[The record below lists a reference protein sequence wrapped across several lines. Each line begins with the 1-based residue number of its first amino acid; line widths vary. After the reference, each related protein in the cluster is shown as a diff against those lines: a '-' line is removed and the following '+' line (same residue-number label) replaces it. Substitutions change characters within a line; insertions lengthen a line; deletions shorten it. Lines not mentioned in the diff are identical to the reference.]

1 MVPTSW
7 TVSNFISRLSLQEL
21 FNAASAIITDP
32 AIVSAAITISYK
44 SAKHILASIT
54 ATKLYQLIDIHIGY
68 FSLNFLEIS
77 HPCLHKKVCRFEV
90 PDEGQ
95 CDDFIDEAIVDKFN
109 SIGCT
114 SFRISADSIK
124 GILDRQLAEPP
135 ATLGRSNAD

>member
-1 MVPTSW
+1 
-7 TVSNFISRLSLQEL
+7 LLC
-21 FNAASAIITDP
+21 D
-32 AIVSAAITISYK
+32 K
-44 SAKHILASIT
+44 
-54 ATKLYQLIDIHIGY
+54 
-68 FSLNFLEIS
+68 
-77 HPCLHKKVCRFEV
+77 CLHKKVCRFEV

-109 SIGCT
+109 SVGCT

>member
-1 MVPTSW
+1 M
-7 TVSNFISRLSLQEL
+7 
-21 FNAASAIITDP
+21 
-32 AIVSAAITISYK
+32 
-44 SAKHILASIT
+44 
-54 ATKLYQLIDIHIGY
+54 
-68 FSLNFLEIS
+68 
-77 HPCLHKKVCRFEV
+77 CRFEV

-109 SIGCT
+109 GIGCT